1 MSDLTH
7 AARDYA
13 QARHDAEVARVA
25 LVAAIRAAAA
35 AGEPETRIAER
46 AGVAR
51 MTVRKAL
58 GKNARRAL
66 ASEHITLTLAGGDTL
81 NGGAAWTC
89 PCGAVNLVPTPR
101 ESGPVTLHCEEE
113 ETR

>member
-1 MSDLTH
+1 MTDLTT

-35 AGEPETRIAER
+35 AGEPERQIAKR
-46 AGVAR
+46 AGIAR

-58 GKNARRAL
+58 GKDVRRAL
-66 ASEHITLTLAGGDTL
+66 TEYA
-81 NGGAAWTC
+81 
-89 PCGAVNLVPTPR
+89 
-101 ESGPVTLHCEEE
+101 EE
-113 ETR
+113 ET

>member
-1 MSDLTH
+1 MIDDLIF

-35 AGEPETRIAER
+35 AGEPERQIAER
-46 AGVAR
+46 AGIAR

-58 GKNARRAL
+58 GKR
-66 ASEHITLTLAGGDTL
+66 
-81 NGGAAWTC
+81 
-89 PCGAVNLVPTPR
+89 
-101 ESGPVTLHCEEE
+101 
-113 ETR
+113 

>member
-1 MSDLTH
+1 MTDDLIS

-35 AGEPETRIAER
+35 AAGEPERRIAER
-46 AGVAR
+46 AGIAR

-58 GKNARRAL
+58 GKA
-66 ASEHITLTLAGGDTL
+66 
-81 NGGAAWTC
+81 
-89 PCGAVNLVPTPR
+89 
-101 ESGPVTLHCEEE
+101 
-113 ETR
+113 

>member
-1 MSDLTH
+1 MTNALVA

-35 AGEPETRIAER
+35 AGEPERQIAKR
-46 AGVAR
+46 AGIAR

-58 GKNARRAL
+58 GKDVRRAL
-66 ASEHITLTLAGGDTL
+66 TEY
-81 NGGAAWTC
+81 
-89 PCGAVNLVPTPR
+89 V
-101 ESGPVTLHCEEE
+101 EE
-113 ETR
+113 ET